1 MSIRAQDVVPISEAR
16 ARLTELADDVVGGA
30 EKVLTKNG
38 AAFVAIVDARKLDY
52 YHELEARE
60 RTRVFTLGDLAAGLE
75 DAAAGRVQS
84 LEQLRESMKTR
95 HARLRS
101 RAKG

>member
-1 MSIRAQDVVPISEAR
+1 MATSIRPVDFDLPPPIAPMW
-16 ARLTELADDVVGGA
+16 
-30 EKVLTKNG
+30 
-38 AAFVAIVDARKLDY
+38 DARKLDY

-60 RTRVFTLGDLAAGLE
+60 RTRVFTLGDLAVGLE

-84 LEQLRESMKTR
+84 VEQLRESMKTR